1 MSSCAVMPP
10 RYRISAGLA
19 LVHARRAAAAANAI
33 MAWNGCVFCVAL
45 GQSCSQVNQTSPNR
59 CVSATALPLAVLT
72 SPLTLQACLSL
83 CALQLEYD
91 IEDVSKEGGGV
102 GKC

>member
-1 MSSCAVMPP
+1 MQMQSWLEWLRFLCGTWTVVQPSQSDESEPMRNCNSASS
-10 RYRISAGLA
+10 
-19 LVHARRAAAAANAI
+19 
-33 MAWNGCVFCVAL
+33 GCVNL
-45 GQSCSQVNQTSPNR
+45 
-59 CVSATALPLAVLT
+59 